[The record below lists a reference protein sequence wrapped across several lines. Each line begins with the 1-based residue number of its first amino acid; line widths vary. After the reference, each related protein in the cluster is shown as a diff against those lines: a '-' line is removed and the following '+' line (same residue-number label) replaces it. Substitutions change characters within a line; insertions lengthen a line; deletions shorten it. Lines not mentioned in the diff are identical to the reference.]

1 VSRIEAL
8 LRGIDSTDALSSRD
22 TWLSRRDP
30 RALILT
36 TLAFL
41 VVVVSFPR
49 HAVAALLPL
58 ALYPVVLARLGQIP
72 LPMVATRVLLALPF
86 ALMVGIFNPL
96 FDTSPRAELLGQAI
110 SGGWLSFASIMV
122 RAALAVAAAT
132 VLFATAGMPRICAGL
147 NQIGVPAVVTTQLLL
162 LHRYSLVLAGELG
175 RMNLARELRSS
186 ERGDMSLA
194 VYGSVLG
201 NLLIR
206 SVGRAERIH
215 QAMLSRGFNGWLPIR
230 QGNGWHTADTLFVT
244 FCGAAFVAIRATDL
258 ATLLGRALLAVS
270 R

>member
-1 VSRIEAL
+1 VSGIEAL
-8 LRGIDSTDALSSRD
+8 LRGIDATDALSSQD
-22 TWLSRRDP
+22 TWLARRDP

-49 HAVAALLPL
+49 HEVAALLPL
-58 ALYPVVLARLGQIP
+58 ALYPVVLARLGRIP
-72 LPMVATRVLLALPF
+72 LPMVGSRVLLALPF
-86 ALMVGIFNPL
+86 VLMVGLFNPL
-96 FDTSPRAELLGQAI
+96 FDTSPRAELLGQSI

-147 NQIGVPAVVTTQLLL
+147 NRMGVPAVLTTQLLL
-162 LHRYSLVLAGELG
+162 LQRYSLVLAGELG
-175 RMNLARELRSS
+175 RMNLARELRSA

-194 VYGSVLG
+194 VYGPVLG
-201 NLLIR
+201 NLLLR
-206 SVGRAERIH
+206 AVERAERIH
-215 QAMLSRGFNGWLPIR
+215 QAMLSRGFSGSLPIP
-230 QGNGWHTADTLFVT
+230 QGNGWRGAETLFVV
-244 FCGAAFVAIRATDL
+244 FCGAAFLAIRATDL
-258 ATLLGRALLAVS
+258 PMLLGRALLAIA

>member
-1 VSRIEAL
+1 MSRIEAL
-8 LRGIDSTDALSSRD
+8 LRGIDSSDALSSQD

-58 ALYPVVLARLGQIP
+58 AFYPVVLARLGEIP
-72 LPMVATRVLLALPF
+72 LPMVGTRVLLALPL

-96 FDTSPRAELLGQAI
+96 FDTSPRGELLGQAI

-122 RAALAVAAAT
+122 RAVLAVAAAT
-132 VLFATAGMPRICAGL
+132 VLFAAAGMPRICAGL
-147 NQIGVPAVVTTQLLL
+147 NQMGMPAVLTTQLLL
-162 LHRYSLVLAGELG
+162 LQRYLLVLAGELG
-175 RMNLARELRSS
+175 RMNLARELRSND
-186 ERGDMSLA
+186 RGDMPLA
-194 VYGSVLG
+194 VYGPVLG
-201 NLLIR
+201 NLLLR
-206 SVGRAERIH
+206 SVERAERIH
-215 QAMLSRGFNGWLPIR
+215 QAMLSRGFNGSLPIR
-230 QGNGWHTADTLFVT
+230 QGNGWRTGDTLFVI
-244 FCGAAFVAIRATDL
+244 FWCAAFLAIRATDL
-258 ATLLGRALLAVS
+258 PMLLGRALLAIA